1 MKPARST
8 RANLSMLA
16 LTTVVTTVV
25 ACLAVLSG
33 CQPAPKA
40 PPKPVEKVEWP
51 EIAGYAKMVV
61 PTDNR
66 MTPAKVALGK
76 QLFYDQRLSG
86 DGSRACYSCHLKEH
100 GLTDGKPTAIG
111 AYEKKLSRASPTLWN
126 IGYHSEFYWDGRSKS
141 LEAQAMAAWRGGN
154 MGASGKDERPSVEDI
169 SAKLN
174 EIPEYK
180 EQFMK
185 VFDEPATPV
194 NVVKA
199 IAAFERTIVS
209 DKSAWIRFRAGDESA
224 FSEEASRGWQLF
236 SEKAQCSNCHD
247 GLLLT
252 DLQYHNT
259 GIGMGK
265 RKPDVGRFKVTEEE
279 KDTGAF
285 KTPTLLDVS
294 KSAPYFHD
302 GSVATLEKAVD
313 LMLGGGKK
321 NKYLDRTNLEPV
333 KLTKEER
340 ADLLA
345 FVRALDVDYAIM
357 PPSLPK

>member
-8 RANLSMLA
+8 RLIHSILA
-16 LTTVVTTVV
+16 LLTAV
-25 ACLAVLSG
+25 AWLVALTG
-33 CQPAPKA
+33 CQPAPEA
-40 PPKPVEKVEWP
+40 PTRPVEEKVEWP

>member
-1 MKPARST
+1 MSRPRGFETNGSSFT
-8 RANLSMLA
+8 WTLA
-16 LTTVVTTVV
+16 AALLVGLA
-25 ACLAVLSG
+25 ACG
-33 CQPAPKA
+33 KA
-40 PPKPVEKVEWP
+40 PPPAEEVQAPEWPSLAGYEAMAIPADNPMTAEKVE
-51 EIAGYAKMVV
+51 
-61 PTDNR
+61 
-66 MTPAKVALGK
+66 LGR
-76 QLFYDQRLSG
+76 QLYYDQRLSG
-86 DGSRACYSCHLKEH
+86 DGARSCYGCHLKEN
-100 GLTDGKPTAIG
+100 GLTDGKPLAIG
-111 AYEKKLSRASPTLWN
+111 AFDKTLTRSSPTLWN
-126 IGYHSEFYWDGRSKS
+126 IGYHSELYWDGRTKG
-141 LEAQAMAAWRGGN
+141 LEAQVKGAWKGGN
-154 MGASGKDERPSVEDI
+154 MGASGKNDAPSMDDI
-169 SAKLN
+169 CANLN
-174 EIPEYK
+174 QIPGYQK
-180 EQFMK
+180 QFQK
-185 VFDEPATPV
+185 IFSSDANPD
-194 NVVKA
+194 NVAQAVA
-199 IAAFERTIVS
+199 SFMRTIVA
-209 DKSAWIRFRAGDESA
+209 DDSAWVRFRAGDESA
-224 FSEEASRGWQLF
+224 LSEAARRGYKVF
-236 SEKAQCSNCHD
+236 DEKAKCSNCHD